1 MHHIAFDGWSVG
13 RLLAEIEELY
23 EAAVTGVDPQ
33 LPELPIQYADYAAWQ
48 QAQLATPEL
57 QAQLCYWTEQLAG
70 ELPVLSLPTDRTRPP
85 VRTYRSDSVRFD
97 VPADVWAG
105 MKAASR
111 AAGVTPFM
119 MLLATYAATLSR
131 HAGQDEIVIGT
142 AAANRSRPEVT
153 DLIGMF
159 VNTLALRLPIDHDA
173 PFSQLLEVVKQAAI
187 AAYAHQDVPFDRVV
201 EAVQPPRDMSRSPI
215 FQTMFVLQNMPTP
228 ELRLGELSV
237 ELLPIGAGALDVD
250 LSMELLELPSGVTG
264 ELKFSSDLF
273 DRGSVE
279 RLVGHWGVV
288 LAGVVGDP
296 LVSVGSLG
304 LLSEG
309 ERREVLVEWN
319 ATGVDVPS
327 GSGGVLG
334 LFGAQ
339 VVRSPD
345 AVAVR
350 MGDEVVSFRELDER
364 SDRLAWHLRGVGV
377 GVGDVVGVA
386 VERSVAM
393 VVVLLGVWKAGGAYL
408 PLDPGFPVE
417 RLGFMVADS
426 GCGVVVTSGS
436 ALSGLDVSGLRLVDV
451 VGEWE
456 EIAAAE
462 GVGGLE
468 GPGDLA
474 YVIYT
479 SGSTGVPKGV
489 EIEHRSVVS
498 FLGSM
503 QVEPGLSAGDVL
515 LAVTTLSFDISVL
528 EVFLPLVS
536 GAQLVVASRDEVVDG
551 RLLGGLIE
559 SSGATV
565 VQATPTTWSM
575 LLDSGWAGGSGL
587 KVLCGGEAMS
597 RELADRLVERCG
609 SVWNM
614 FGPTETTIWS
624 TVFEVSAGGVGP
636 VPIGRP
642 IANTVCRVLD
652 RAGRS
657 GAGGGAG

>member
-1 MHHIAFDGWSVG
+1 M
-13 RLLAEIEELY
+13 
-23 EAAVTGVDPQ
+23 
-33 LPELPIQYADYAAWQ
+33 
-48 QAQLATPEL
+48 
-57 QAQLCYWTEQLAG
+57 
-70 ELPVLSLPTDRTRPP
+70 
-85 VRTYRSDSVRFD
+85 VRTD
-97 VPADVWAG
+97 
-105 MKAASR
+105 
-111 AAGVTPFM
+111 
-119 MLLATYAATLSR
+119 LS
-131 HAGQDEIVIGT
+131 GEP
-142 AAANRSRPEVT
+142 S
-153 DLIGMF
+153 F
-159 VNTLALRLPIDHDA
+159 VELMHRV
-173 PFSQLLEVVKQAAI
+173 QEVVLEAQ
-187 AAYAHQDVPFDRVV
+187 AHQDVPFEVLVAEMSQTRDLSRGPLVHVLFNIHQAPYVGRDLRGLVV
-201 EAVQPPRDMSRSPI
+201 EPVVVDRDGAQ
-215 FQTMFVLQNMPTP
+215 FD
-228 ELRLGELSV
+228 LSV
-237 ELLPIGAGALDVD
+237 LVVAGEELDQPQALV
-250 LSMELLELPSGVTG
+250 E
-264 ELKFSSDLF
+264 FSSDLF

-498 FLGSM
+498 FLRSM

-528 EVFLPLVS
+528 EMFLPLVS
-536 GAQLVVASRDEVVDG
+536 GARVVVGDRDEVVDG
-551 RLLGGLIE
+551 RLLAGLIE

-565 VQATPTTWSM
+565 MQATPTTWSM

-597 RELADRLVERCG
+597 R
-609 SVWNM
+609 
-614 FGPTETTIWS
+614 
-624 TVFEVSAGGVGP
+624 
-636 VPIGRP
+636 
-642 IANTVCRVLD
+642 
-652 RAGRS
+652 
-657 GAGGGAG
+657 GAGGSSGGAVWVGVEHVRADGDDDLVDGVRGVRGWGGAGADRSADRQHGVPGAGSVLGVWCRWGCRVSC